1 MDANAVDALSVAV
14 GHSLPGGLVRA
25 TAEIESLRAQ
35 LAELKKDN
43 ERLEKEKAIEVLAFE
58 GRIPFAPRGQYTGS
72 TWREQLVAA
81 VEEIDRLD
89 DEADKWYEKYAKAT
103 RCPPGRSL
111 EGPYVRPSERQRR

>member
-1 MDANAVDALSVAV
+1 MAANAVDALSVAV

-35 LAELKKDN
+35 VAELKKDN
-43 ERLEKEKAIEVLAFE
+43 ERLEKELKATEILAFE
-58 GRIPFAPRGQYTGS
+58 GRIPFAPRGQYYGS

-103 RCPPGRSL
+103 RCPPGR
-111 EGPYVRPSERQRR
+111 